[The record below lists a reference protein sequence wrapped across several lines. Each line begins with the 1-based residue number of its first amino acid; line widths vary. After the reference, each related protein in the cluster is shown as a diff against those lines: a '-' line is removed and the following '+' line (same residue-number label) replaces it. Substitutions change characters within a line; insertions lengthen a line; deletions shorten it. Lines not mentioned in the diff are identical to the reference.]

1 MSAAPVLKLEL
12 ADSRGEIYSILLPDG
27 TEIMLLHSVAGSL
40 RGGHSHD
47 SPESILLVSG
57 QMRYRK
63 LVRGRERS
71 YQLSAGDRSYNAA
84 GVVHMGEFL
93 ADSWLIERKIGVK
106 AREGETVDYEPYRE
120 EVRAS
125 FR

>member
-1 MSAAPVLKLEL
+1 MSGAPVLKLEL

-47 SPESILLVSG
+47 SPESIMLVSG

-63 LVRGRERS
+63 RAAGRERS
-71 YQLSAGDRSYNAA
+71 FELSAGECSHNRTAE
-84 GVVHMGEFL
+84 VHMGTFL